1 MSDKPHNAGGQ
12 ESELTANARK
22 ALRMKTEAG
31 PQTRIPEHETA
42 REGGV
47 GARRAGQPHRHDGR
61 QGADLHPQ
69 PEAQPQRPHGRR
81 LKSRALLR
89 AAPRPERRDGP
100 AVPAFA

>member
-47 GARRAGQPHRHDGR
+47 GARGGQVNRTDTMVGKEPTST
-61 QGADLHPQ
+61 PN
-69 PEAQPQRPHGRR
+69 
-81 LKSRALLR
+81 LKRSHNARTGDA
-89 AAPRPERRDGP
+89 
-100 AVPAFA
+100 